1 MFSNMQDWTDI
12 RRAVLVEGASKR
24 SICRRYGIAHKT
36 LQKILAWP
44 EPPGYRQQ
52 TPRPKSK
59 LGPHLGVIEE
69 ILATDREAPAKQR
82 HTAKRIFERLR
93 DEHGY
98 SGGLT
103 QVRVTVARLRRHAGE
118 VFVPLAHLPGR
129 AQFDFGSAHSTEA
142 EGDPAANRFGGEAIR
157 TWSRLTGAPWPDVRG
172 ERLRLYGRAH
182 LCTGAAQLR
191 TSPVLSSSTAAATD
205 RACTSR
211 PMNVSSL
218 MQRLPVN
225 AALPPPGVAAT
236 RANLRGEA
244 PRRYIRSNMG
254 SGPANGFPP
263 CCSPWTSA
271 IHRPLESSS
280 ARRRQTSRSARPP
293 QHRPGEARASRYP
306 G

>member
-59 LGPHLGVIEE
+59 LGPRLGVIEE

-142 EGDPAANRFGGEAIR
+142 EGDPRPIASAVRPSGRGRASRERPGLMYAAN
-157 TWSRLTGAPWPDVRG
+157 DCV
-172 ERLRLYGRAH
+172 
-182 LCTGAAQLR
+182 
-191 TSPVLSSSTAAATD
+191 STAAPTCA
-205 RACTSR
+205 
-211 PMNVSSL
+211 PG
-218 MQRLPVN
+218 QRSC
-225 AALPPPGVAAT
+225 
-236 RANLRGEA
+236 A
-244 PRRYIRSNMG
+244 PRRYSRRA
-254 SGPANGFPP
+254 PQP
-263 CCSPWTSA
+263 
-271 IHRPLESSS
+271 RPTVH
-280 ARRRQTSRSARPP
+280 ARRDR
-293 QHRPGEARASRYP
+293 
-306 G
+306 